1 MRRGHHLRLAIFGQG
16 SRPLIGV
23 DVSSSAV
30 KMLELADGGKGMRRV
45 ERYSIVALPR
55 DAVVDGVI
63 AKNDEVEA
71 AMRQAWRDLNSRTRD
86 CVMALPASSV
96 ITKKIL
102 LPGTANEAEVETQ
115 VTAEAN
121 QVASFPL
128 EEVSLD
134 YQILG
139 PNAKNPSDNDA
150 LMVVA
155 RRERVEERVS
165 LAESS
170 GLKVVIMDV
179 DAFATLTA
187 YEQLT
192 FQLPE
197 NGRGQTVAI
206 VDIGANTTNVN
217 VLHDNEPVYQRG
229 HALGGNTL
237 TSEISRRFDLP
248 QADAEEAKR
257 KGLLPDAYE
266 SEVLQPFLDSV
277 ALEVSR
283 ALQLFFSATSFQRV
297 DHILLAGGCA
307 AIPGL
312 DDIVYNKVQ
321 TSTIIANP
329 FSKMAVSSHIKAR
342 QLASDAPALFVACG
356 LALRKFDPV

>member
-1 MRRGHHLRLAIFGQG
+1 
-16 SRPLIGV
+16 
-23 DVSSSAV
+23 
-30 KMLELADGGKGMRRV
+30 MLELADSGKGMKRV
-45 ERYSIVALPR
+45 ERYSIVSLPK

-63 AKNDEVEA
+63 AKADLVEA
-71 AMRQAWRDLNSRTRD
+71 AMREAWRGLNTRTRD
-86 CVMALPASSV
+86 LVMALPASSV

-102 LPGTANEAEVETQ
+102 LPGTASDVEIETQ
-115 VTAEAN
+115 VTSEAN

-128 EEVSLD
+128 DEVSLD
-134 YQILG
+134 YQVIG
-139 PNAKNPSDNDA
+139 PNSKNVGENDA

-155 RRERVEERVS
+155 RRERVEERVA
-165 LAESS
+165 LAEAA
-170 GLKVVIMDV
+170 GLKVSTMDV

-187 YEQLT
+187 YQELA

-206 VDIGANTTNVN
+206 IDIGANTTNVN
-217 VLHDNEPVYQRG
+217 VLHDNEPVYQRS

-237 TSEISRRFDLP
+237 TGEITRRFDLSP
-248 QADAEEAKR
+248 EEAENAKR
-257 KGLLPDAYE
+257 KGMLPESYE
-266 SEVLQPFLDSV
+266 AEVLQPFLDSV

-283 ALQLFFSATSFQRV
+283 ALQLFFSATSYQRV
-297 DHILLAGGCA
+297 DQILLAGGCA

-312 DDIVYNKVQ
+312 DDVVYNKVQ

-329 FSKMAVSSHIKAR
+329 FSKMAVSSQVKAR